1 MKIRFEEYSTVKQ
14 DIDSRN
20 VGKHRSRDVRNV
32 KKEKCLDQISTR
44 DYHVNGRCMAIWSI
58 GWTCFDVFLKRV
70 VSSEK
75 KYRNGKLGCV
85 YK

>member
-1 MKIRFEEYSTVKQ
+1 MKIRFEEYLTVKQ

-44 DYHVNGRCMAIWSI
+44 DYRVNGRCMAIWSI
-58 GWTCFDVFLKRV
+58 VVDVLRCLFK
-70 VSSEK
+70 E
-75 KYRNGKLGCV
+75 GCIE
-85 YK
+85 